1 MVRGERQSLQRLP
14 TPQGWP
20 GMWVDTPGR
29 REAMLPI
36 EERF

>member
-14 TPQGWP
+14 TPQGTL
-20 GMWVDTPGR
+20 GTWVDTPEWR
-29 REAMLPI
+29 KAMLPN